1 MASLILSSE
10 IAAYQQAVN
19 DHFDT
24 FKRQITIHKEPI
36 KTISTSNSPHFG
48 YEEDSN
54 IEKVI
59 YTPRS
64 STFFAIIKY
73 FSYKE
78 AQSVPEIKSTTAD
91 QFVEIKVKEDARNYI
106 ISDVTEKITFDNKSF
121 NLIDSEIVKNYQGL
135 IYYGYYLKEIK

>member
-1 MASLILSSE
+1 MKKILI
-10 IAAYQQAVN
+10 
-19 DHFDT
+19 
-24 FKRQITIHKEPI
+24 FKKLYIRQE
-36 KTISTSNSPHFG
+36 
-48 YEEDSN
+48 
-54 IEKVI
+54 VLL
-59 YTPRS
+59 
-64 STFFAIIKY
+64 FFSIIKY

-121 NLIDSEIVKNYQGL
+121 NLVDSEIVKSYQGL